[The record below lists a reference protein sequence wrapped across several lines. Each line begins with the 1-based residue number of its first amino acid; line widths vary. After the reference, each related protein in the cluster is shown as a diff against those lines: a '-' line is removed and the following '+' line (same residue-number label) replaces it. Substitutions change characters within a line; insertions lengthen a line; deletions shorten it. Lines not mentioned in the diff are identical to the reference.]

1 MSTAARRPA
10 GGGAPPDGATRDTAR
25 AFLALW
31 PGDDTRRRLTELQA
45 GWEWPTHS
53 ALVPADRLHL
63 TLHFLGQVPRDALA
77 ALSGRLDVPFT
88 PFELRLAVA
97 GVWAS
102 QGVAWLRPLAPP
114 PPLQALHQRLAEVLR
129 SMGLPV
135 SQRRH
140 DPHVTL
146 ARHAR
151 HAVPPANWDPIEW
164 PVTGFVLVESVLR
177 APASYRILARR
188 P

>member
-1 MSTAARRPA
+1 MSTAGPPPGPA
-10 GGGAPPDGATRDTAR
+10 SGDTAR

-31 PGDDTRRRLTELQA
+31 PGDDTRRRLTDIQA
-45 GWEWPTHS
+45 DWRWPAHS

-63 TLHFLGQVPRDALA
+63 TLHFLGQVRRDALTLLA
-77 ALSGRLDVPFT
+77 SRLDVPFT

-102 QGVAWLRPLAPP
+102 QGVAWLRPLSPP
-114 PPLQALHQRLAEVLR
+114 APLQALHQHLAEVLR
-129 SMGLPV
+129 AQGLPV

-151 HAVPPANWDPIEW
+151 GAEPPVDWEPIGW